1 MDILNDDSS
10 LDAYIVGLI
19 LVKSYIQTFS
29 GRWHVVENETDMRV
43 SGQGNVGRMNR
54 NILHT
59 IFGIPFDGYVNGLL
73 ILRLIVLRYVLG

>member
-1 MDILNDDSS
+1 M
-10 LDAYIVGLI
+10 
-19 LVKSYIQTFS
+19 
-29 GRWHVVENETDMRV
+29 ENETDMRV